1 RYGFGRAGLRPGSD
15 ERRMTDLTM
24 SPWLIALIT
33 FVTGLVA
40 GILNTIA
47 GGGGMI
53 TMPVLLAVGL
63 PPQFALGTNKFQAS
77 VGSFT
82 STWYFVRKGIVRLRE
97 IKLGLTLTAVGAV
110 LGSWTVQQI
119 HSEVL
124 ADVIPFL
131 LLSIAVYSIFSPALG
146 MRDAEA
152 KMSEQRFYAIFGFG
166 FGFYDG
172 FFGPGVGTFW
182 AMAFVMLLGYN
193 LMKATAYTKVMN
205 FTSNLISFAMFWYGG
220 FVIFGSGIAMAIGQM
235 IGSQIGSQLVM
246 KKGTEFIRPIFIT
259 MVLATTLKLIYDRYF

>member
-1 RYGFGRAGLRPGSD
+1 
-15 ERRMTDLTM
+15 M
-24 SPWLIALIT
+24 SGWMIAVIT

-40 GILNTIA
+40 GVLNTIA

-53 TMPVLLAVGL
+53 TVPVFLAVGL
-63 PPQFALGTNKFQAS
+63 PPQLALGTNKFQAS

-82 STWYFVRKGIVRLRE
+82 STEYFVRKGVVRLGE
-97 IKLGLTLTAVGAV
+97 IKWGLFLTAIGGV

-119 HSEVL
+119 HSEIL

-131 LLSIAVYSIFSPALG
+131 LLTIAVYSIFSPSLG
-146 MRDAEA
+146 LRDGAP
-152 KMSEQRFYAIFGFG
+152 KMSEHRFYSIVGFA

-182 AMAFVMLLGYN
+182 AMAFVLLLGYN
-193 LMKATAYTKVMN
+193 LMKATAYTKVLN
-205 FTSNLISFAMFWYGG
+205 FTSNLISFFMFWYGG
-220 FVIFGSGIAMAIGQM
+220 FVLFGAGIAMAIGQM
-235 IGSQIGSQLVM
+235 IGSHIGSQLVL

-259 MVLATTLKLIYDRYF
+259 MVLATTLKLIFDRYF